1 MANSDDISIIIGV
14 QAQSVDSAAKK
25 FEGMQRSVVSLNKQL
40 NKGTISNAQ
49 YEKGLKELARSND
62 VVLGSRQKSTAVI
75 RRMAKETE
83 AMIAVDKRAG
93 IAVKKVGK
101 EVDRLSSKMDRASTS
116 AKRLGKNMALTGK
129 RTNRLGAN
137 MQQVG
142 YQVGDFAVQIQGGTN
157 AAVALGQQG
166 AQLLGIFGPVG
177 ALAGAGLAIT
187 TALIAPLMRGKKEAK
202 GIVDEIKALKKEL
215 DALEGRELPES
226 VRAASNQISGIDV
239 DILNKNSDLLDA
251 INLQKENKLDTS
263 GSISQDILDED
274 IADVIR
280 LSKELEKL
288 QSQRDVYQKTINT
301 YAKLKTSLSRSQT
314 EDQIRIMNNAVA
326 LSNIE
331 AASGVNSKDY
341 RDTAIAQELEL
352 LEIESKRAFINK
364 PDIAK
369 ILAAKREELETANR
383 TKDVL
388 ANAAAQAIKD
398 AAELAQAAKDKAAK
412 EKAHAAY
419 MKRYN
424 AALRS
429 YAVAQGRMD
438 AKTEEEKRNA
448 TIAYNRLI
456 RTQLA
461 ESQADG
467 EELAKS
473 ALAAYLSGVDLST
486 LDVGKGVSAAALAAG
501 QLAKNLN
508 ISVKEASRMIKLGQA
523 GGGRG
528 SIQPDATD
536 IAGMRSGFIL
546 PSYDDDDTGGGG
558 GTNPREQLAKYLEV
572 KRQERD
578 LETQLVGILGTE
590 REIQTELFNTKNEY
604 SDVITGKQ
612 EKELEGILRITQA
625 ERDRQAVIEEAAAQQ
640 EQLVD
645 FIGNSMET
653 AMMGIV
659 DGTLSVK
666 DAFKSMAAEIIKE
679 LYRVLVVQQL
689 VAAAKLALG
698 FADGGVVTSSPRP
711 PVRPQADGG
720 VFTKVNAYASGGI
733 VSSPTNFPMA
743 GNQVGLMGEAGPE
756 AIMPLKRGANGKLGV
771 QMEGGGGGQSV
782 VINQSFNFQANGDDS
797 VKKLIAQAAPQI
809 ANLTKK
815 SMLDD
820 RRRGGQMKATFG

>member
-14 QAQSVDSAAKK
+14 QAQSVDVAAKK
-25 FEGMQRSVVSLNKQL
+25 FEGMKKSVVSLNKML

-49 YEKGLKELARSND
+49 YEKGLKELARAND
-62 VVLGSRQKSTAVI
+62 VVLGSRQKSTSVI
-75 RRMAKETE
+75 RRMARETE

-177 ALAGAGLAIT
+177 ALAGAGLAIG
-187 TALIAPLMRGKKEAK
+187 TAIVAPLMRGKEEAANLVDRIKDLK
-202 GIVDEIKALKKEL
+202 GELAELKGLSISPELQAAFREKGDTDESILKKEL
-215 DALEGRELPES
+215 QIVALKKDIETRGKDAKKGSVTLSERLVTAELQLTKLIGKREDS
-226 VRAASNQISGIDV
+226 QAVINSF
-239 DILNKNSDLLDA
+239 NKV
-251 INLQKENKLDTS
+251 
-263 GSISQDILDED
+263 SIK
-274 IADVIR
+274 
-280 LSKELEKL
+280 LSK
-288 QSQRDVYQKTINT
+288 QR
-301 YAKLKTSLSRSQT
+301 T
-314 EDQIRIMNNAVA
+314 EDQIRLMKNQVA
-326 LSNIE
+326 LSEEE
-331 AASGVNSKDY
+331 ARSGTKSRKY
-341 RDTAIAQELEL
+341 RAEVIRQELETL
-352 LEIESKRAFINK
+352 AIESLRSQLHEA
-364 PDIAK
+364 DIK
-369 ILAAKREELETANR
+369 ILLKNKSAVLEAEFRTLDILEAQRQKAADKA
-383 TKDVL
+383 
-388 ANAAAQAIKD
+388 D
-398 AAELAQAAKDKAAK
+398 AEAKAAKDKAAK
-412 EKAHAAY
+412 EKAQAEY
-419 MKRYN
+419 MKRYS
-424 AALRS
+424 AALRG
-429 YAVAQGRMD
+429 YAIAQGRLD
-438 AKTEEEKRNA
+438 AKTAEEKLAA
-448 TIAYNRLI
+448 TFKYQNLI
-456 RTQLA
+456 YTQMA
-461 ESQADG
+461 NSQAEGDK
-467 EELAKS
+467 LAKS
-473 ALAAYLSGVDLST
+473 ALEAYESGVDLST

-508 ISVKEASRMIKLGQA
+508 ISVNEALRMIKFGQA

-528 SIQPDATD
+528 SIQPDAID
-536 IAGMRSGFIL
+536 IAGMRSGGIIL
-546 PSYDDDDTGGGG
+546 PSYDDDDKGGG
-558 GTNPREQLAKYLEV
+558 GTNPREELAKYLEG

-590 REIQTELFNTKNEY
+590 REIQTELFNTNNQY

-612 EKELEGILRITQA
+612 EKELEGILRLTQA

-640 EQLVD
+640 EQLGD

-659 DGTLSVK
+659 DGTVSVK

-679 LYRVLVVQQL
+679 LYRVLVVQTM

-720 VFTKVNAYASGGI
+720 VFTKVNAYANGGI

-771 QMEGGGGGQSV
+771 QMEGGGEGNMTV
-782 VINQSFNFQANGDDS
+782 VQNFNFQANGDDS

-809 ANLTKK
+809 ANMTKK